1 MPSIEHLIHV
11 YGLLVV
17 AGLIG
22 LECVGLPFPGET
34 VLIVASAIAGTKHD
48 LNIVSVILAAG
59 AASIIGRMI
68 GYVIGREFGYWL
80 LLRYGRYLGITESRI
95 KLGQYLFPRQGGK
108 IILLL
113 AQFVPGL
120 RSIAGILA
128 GANRMPWQRFMVA
141 NVIGAFLWA
150 TFYGIAVYSL
160 GREVERLSGWV
171 VLVFAIIVL
180 IAIVV
185 VAVFVKRNE
194 AQLIAEAEKALP
206 GPLQLP

>member
-48 LNIVSVILAAG
+48 LNIVSVILTAG
-59 AASIIGRMI
+59 AASIVGRMI

-80 LLRYGRYLGITESRI
+80 LLRYGRYLWITESRI
-95 KLGQYLFPRQGGK
+95 KLGQYLFLRHGGK
-108 IILLL
+108 IILL

-128 GANRMPWQRFMVA
+128 GANRMPWQRFMIA
-141 NVIGAFLWA
+141 NVLGAFIWA
-150 TFYGIAVYSL
+150 TLYGVAIYSL
-160 GREVERLSGWV
+160 GREVEELSGRMV
-171 VLVFAIIVL
+171 MVFAIVTLVL
-180 IAIVV
+180 II
-185 VAVFVKRNE
+185 VAVAFVGRHE
-194 AQLIAEAEKALP
+194 AQLITEAEKALP
-206 GPLQLP
+206 RPLQLL